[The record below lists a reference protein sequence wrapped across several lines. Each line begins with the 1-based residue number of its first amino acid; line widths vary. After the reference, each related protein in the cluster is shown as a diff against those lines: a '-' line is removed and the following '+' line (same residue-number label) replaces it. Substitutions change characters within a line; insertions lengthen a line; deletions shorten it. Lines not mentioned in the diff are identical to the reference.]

1 MTQQVL
7 DTLIF
12 RGHRL
17 GLFAPP
23 PWRYT
28 VGGDPFDYQHSTAC
42 WRGYVA
48 HYKLERGQCATL
60 VRVDG
65 GVLEHPVDAT
75 WLTGPFIA
83 VSGSDSFQL
92 NFRSGNLT
100 AYRKVDQRWERAA
113 TNLLGSSKVLED
125 HETWRIRT
133 VREYLTSQGITT
145 PEALLELLHFGKN
158 RRMDCWDLLKQPG
171 SKAAKRLSKLVAST
185 LSIDVSQKT
194 FVEHQQEALVD
205 GDVRMGQIVYTPHQQ
220 FAHLSHSMRV
230 MVASLMWWTP
240 MPLWEDGRFTTWFMG
255 EELNDQEATRD
266 IEISAQG
273 VDSFG
278 AMRVGLIQRRSPI
291 L

>member
-1 MTQQVL
+1 MTQQIQ
-7 DTLIF
+7 DTLTF
-12 RGHRL
+12 RGRRL
-17 GLFAPP
+17 GVFAPP
-23 PWRYT
+23 PWQYT
-28 VGGDPFDYQHSTAC
+28 VGGKSFDLQNSTAC
-42 WRGYVA
+42 WRRYVA

-65 GVLEHPVDAT
+65 GVVESPVDAT
-75 WLTGPFIA
+75 WLTGPYTA

-92 NFRSGNLT
+92 NFRNGILT
-100 AYRKVDQRWERAA
+100 EYRKADARWERAA

-145 PEALLELLHFGKN
+145 PEALLDLLAFGRN

-194 FVEHQQEALVD
+194 FVEHQLKSLMD
-205 GDVRMGQIVYTPHQQ
+205 GDVRIGRIVYTPHQQ
-220 FAHLSHSMRV
+220 FAHLSNSIRV

-240 MPLWEDGRFTTWFMG
+240 MPLWEGGSFTTWYMG
-255 EELNDQEATRD
+255 EKLDDHETIRD
-266 IEISAQG
+266 IAISAQG

-278 AMRVGLIQRRSPI
+278 AMRVGLIERRSPY
-291 L
+291 

>member
-1 MTQQVL
+1 MTQQIQ
-7 DTLIF
+7 DTLTF
-12 RGHRL
+12 RGRRF
-17 GLFAPP
+17 GVFAPP

-42 WRGYVA
+42 WRRYVA

-65 GVLEHPVDAT
+65 GMVERPVDAT

-100 AYRKVDQRWERAA
+100 AYRKVDPRWERAA
-113 TNLLGSSKVLED
+113 ANLLGSSKVLED

-133 VREYLTSQGITT
+133 VREYLALQGVTT
-145 PEALLELLHFGKN
+145 PEALLELLQFGRN

-194 FVEHQQEALVD
+194 FVEHQLKSLMD
-205 GDVRMGQIVYTPHQQ
+205 GDVRIGRIVYTPHQQ
-220 FAHLSHSMRV
+220 FAILSNSMRV

-255 EELNDQEATRD
+255 EKLDDHETIRD

-278 AMRVGLIQRRSPI
+278 AMRVGLIERRSPY
-291 L
+291 